1 MQSNKYQVINSKSKS
16 KFMNIFDY
24 LGYYPQCDYIYHAVF
39 DEEDFVNIPDRPDL
53 PLLLWHAEEAFPVD
67 TSSIS
72 RDFVYVT
79 GNRNLPNYFS
89 IHDII
94 SSRLWPDKT
103 WSDTKTK
110 LFNCTQLKDVG
121 HRRSVI
127 AALHKANVLDQ
138 CNWSYV
144 NNTCDGSWF
153 DPVLGF
159 TQDDIEYAH
168 SIDSIIPYDP
178 YPVVGAHNRDLPN
191 IWQDSC
197 VTISTE
203 TTFQHYRTQ
212 VPPLMLTEKTYC
224 AIANLTMFIIAGPVG
239 SLGLLREQ
247 GYETF
252 GDLWDESYD
261 TITNTAQR
269 LRAVCTLIEEV
280 SKMDL
285 PKLHTHCKQR
295 LLHNQNVLYNIDV
308 KSRVDTIT
316 DFLLKSR

>member
-1 MQSNKYQVINSKSKS
+1 MQSNKYQVIYSESKS
-16 KFMNIFDY
+16 KFGDIFEFM
-24 LGYYPQCDYIYHAVF
+24 GHYPQCDFIYHMVF
-39 DEEDFVNIPDRPDL
+39 SSDDFVNIPNRPDL
-53 PLLLWHAEEAFPVD
+53 PLLLWHAEEAFTED

-79 GNRNLPNYFS
+79 GNYNLPNYFS

-94 SSRLWPDKT
+94 TSRIWPDKT

-127 AALHKANVLDQ
+127 SALYKANVLDQ

-144 NNTCDGSWF
+144 NNTCDKSWF
-153 DPVLGF
+153 DSALGF
-159 TQDDIEYAH
+159 TQQDINYAH
-168 SIDSIIPYDP
+168 SIDGIIPYDA
-178 YPVVGAHNRDLPN
+178 YPVVGAHNQSLPD
-191 IWQDSC
+191 IWKDSC

-239 SLGLLREQ
+239 SLCLLKDQ

-269 LRAVCTLIEEV
+269 LRAVCALIEEV
-280 SKMDL
+280 SKMNL
-285 PKLHTHCKQR
+285 IKLHAQCKER
-295 LLHNQNVLYNIDV
+295 LLHNQNVLYSIDV
-308 KSRVDTIT
+308 KTRVDAVA
-316 DFLLKSR
+316 DLLLKSR

>member
-1 MQSNKYQVINSKSKS
+1 MQSNKYQVIYSESKS
-16 KFMNIFDY
+16 KFGDVFEFM
-24 LGYYPQCDYIYHAVF
+24 GHYPQCDFIYQNVF
-39 DEEDFVNIPDRPDL
+39 DSDDFVNIPNRPDL
-53 PLLLWHAEEAFPVD
+53 PLLLWHAEEAFTED

-79 GNRNLPNYFS
+79 GNYNLPNYFS

-94 SSRLWPDKT
+94 SSRIWPDKT
-103 WSDTKTK
+103 WNDTKTK

-127 AALHKANVLDQ
+127 AALHKANVLDK

-153 DPVLGF
+153 HSALGF
-159 TQDDIEYAH
+159 TQHDIDYAH
-168 SIDSIIPYDP
+168 SIDSIIPYDA
-178 YPVVGAHNRDLPN
+178 YPVVGAHNSSLPD
-191 IWQDSC
+191 IWHNSC

-239 SLGLLREQ
+239 SLRLLKDQ

-252 GDLWDESYD
+252 DDLWDESYD
-261 TITNTAQR
+261 SITNTAQR
-269 LRAVCTLIEEV
+269 LRAVCALIEEV
-280 SKMDL
+280 SRMDL
-285 PKLHTHCKQR
+285 PKLHAHCKQR

-308 KSRVDTIT
+308 KSRIDAVT
-316 DFLLKSR
+316 DLLLKSR

>member
-1 MQSNKYQVINSKSKS
+1 MQSNKYQVIYSESKS
-16 KFMNIFDY
+16 KFGDVFEFM
-24 LGYYPQCDYIYHAVF
+24 GHYPQCDFIYQNVF
-39 DEEDFVNIPDRPDL
+39 DSDDFVNIPDRPDL
-53 PLLLWHAEEAFPVD
+53 PLLLWHAEEAFLED
-67 TSSIS
+67 TSSID

-79 GNRNLPNYFS
+79 GNYNLPNYFS

-94 SSRLWPDKT
+94 SSHIWPDKT

-127 AALHKANVLDQ
+127 AALYKANVLDR

-153 DPVLGF
+153 DSALGF
-159 TQDDIEYAH
+159 TQQDIDYAH
-168 SIDSIIPYDP
+168 SINSIIPYDP

-239 SLGLLREQ
+239 SLRLLKDQ
-247 GYETF
+247 GYATF

-269 LRAVCTLIEEV
+269 LRAVCALIEEV
-280 SKMDL
+280 SKLDL
-285 PKLHTHCKQR
+285 PKLHAQCKER
-295 LLHNQNVLYNIDV
+295 LLHNQNVLYSIDV
-308 KSRVDTIT
+308 KSRVDQVTQWLT
-316 DFLLKSR
+316 R